1 MNRVV
6 FGDCRDTMRTLIA
19 DGVRV
24 QMCVTSPLY
33 FGSGTTGQVALQHG
47 RQYLGCELNE
57 EYKPLQDKRIGL

>member
-1 MNRVV
+1 MAYMI
-6 FGDCRDTMRTLIA
+6 GEGTK
-19 DGVRV
+19 V